1 MALIGDLD
9 EAALGDM
16 TARVAARMR
25 DESTSISAP
34 ADVTLMEIAGSAVQF
49 VLDTAPR
56 APESI
61 AREAAIRLGG
71 WLADNRPHLA
81 QHVVKDPTGTEITLV
96 YANHAASANG
106 ARHSGCFAL
115 LARYIQRR
123 AGPVG

>member
-1 MALIGDLD
+1 MAVIGDLD

-56 APESI
+56 TPTSI
-61 AREAAIRLGG
+61 AREGRGPLG
-71 WLADNRPHLA
+71 R
-81 QHVVKDPTGTEITLV
+81 
-96 YANHAASANG
+96 
-106 ARHSGCFAL
+106 
-115 LARYIQRR
+115 LAR
-123 AGPVG
+123 G

>member
-1 MALIGDLD
+1 MAVIGDLS
-9 EAALGDM
+9 EAELGDM

-61 AREAAIRLGG
+61 AREAAVRLGG

-81 QHVVKDPTGTEITLV
+81 SHTVKDPSGTEITLT

-106 ARHSGCFAL
+106 FRHSGAL
-115 LARYIQRR
+115 AHVARYIQRR
-123 AGPVG
+123 AGVIG